1 MLDHVQPRALKTIG
15 GMPIALALMLIV
27 CLASVPTLAARSAD
41 NKGAELIMFEQQG
54 CEWCEVWNEE
64 IASVLPKTPEGKC
77 ARFSRFD
84 IHNPSSDLLKKIK
97 PIIYTPTFVVLE
109 DGKEVGRVLGYAGE
123 DFFWFQLASQ
133 LKKLHRKCDLPD

>member
-1 MLDHVQPRALKTIG
+1 MDRLQPRALKAFG
-15 GMPIALALMLIV
+15 GLPVALGVGLIM
-27 CLASVPTLAARSAD
+27 CLTSVTSAFS
-41 NKGAELIMFEQQG
+41 KGAELIMFEQQG
-54 CEWCEVWNEE
+54 CEWCKVWNEE
-64 IASVLPKTPEGKC
+64 IGAVLPKTPEGKC
-77 ARFSRFD
+77 ATFSRFD

-133 LKKLHRKCDLPD
+133 LKKLERKCDLPD

>member
-1 MLDHVQPRALKTIG
+1 MDRLQPRALEKIG
-15 GMPIALALMLIV
+15 GLLVALALV
-27 CLASVPTLAARSAD
+27 FVAGGPAR
-41 NKGAELIMFEQQG
+41 GAESSGAQLIMFEQQG

-84 IHNPSSDLLKKIK
+84 IHNPSSDLLEKIR

-133 LKKLHRKCDLPD
+133 LKKLQRKCDLPD

>member
-1 MLDHVQPRALKTIG
+1 MDRLQPGAFKKAG
-15 GMPIALALMLIV
+15 GMPIGFALALAFIV
-27 CLASVPTLAARSAD
+27 CVAGAPALSARS
-41 NKGAELIMFEQQG
+41 GAELIIFEQQG

-84 IHNPSSDLLKKIK
+84 IHNPTSDVLERIK

-109 DGKEVGRVLGYAGE
+109 DGKEVGGVLGYAGE

-133 LKKLHRKCDLPD
+133 LKKLQRGCELPD